1 MKVFVDANVI
11 INVLNREYP
20 AFEFSSRLLSLA
32 DDKRFTLYTSTLS
45 LGICWYHA
53 EKKSGRAL
61 ANKKIRQLL
70 QHIRITD
77 CGESEVLK
85 AIEDKKAEDFEDALQ
100 VYSAIKSGCSHI
112 VTNNLNDF
120 HFCVL
125 PISNPRDF
133 LIEQAS

>member
-20 AFEFSSRLLSLA
+20 QFEFSSRFLSLA
-32 DDKRFTLYTSTLS
+32 DDKCFTLYTSTLS
-45 LGICWYHA
+45 LGICWFYA

-61 ANKKIRQLL
+61 ANKKIAQLL
-70 QHIRITD
+70 QNIRISE

-85 AIEDKKAEDFEDALQ
+85 AMADKKADDFEDALQ
-100 VYSAIKSGCSHI
+100 VYSAIKSGCTHI

-120 HFCVL
+120 HFSSL
-125 PISNPRDF
+125 KISKPKDF
-133 LIEQAS
+133 LIQEVS